1 MRKYS
6 VREILNKLKW
16 HPNYDFSKVR
26 IICIDRFSGN
36 LEIDADE
43 IDEVGHKF
51 IFLKNG
57 KVIPQHRVIEI
68 RYEGRTVWKKS

>member
-1 MRKYS
+1 MKKYS

-16 HPNYDFSKVR
+16 HPNCDFSKVR

-68 RYEGRTVWKKS
+68 RYEGKTVWKKS